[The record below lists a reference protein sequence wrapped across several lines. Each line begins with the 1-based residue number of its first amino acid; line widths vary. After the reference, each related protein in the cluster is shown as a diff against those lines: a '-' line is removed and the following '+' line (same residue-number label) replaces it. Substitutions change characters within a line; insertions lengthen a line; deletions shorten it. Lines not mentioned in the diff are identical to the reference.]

1 MSIYLGTHGKVELR
15 REFDGTD
22 IRSAIN
28 PSDVNVSRKRLSFD
42 YKRGQLIT
50 GDQVEITSTDGTALS
65 FFNSYSKTSIKRF
78 INVDAL
84 GGIRFYTTFAN
95 AINGGK
101 TNAETLAEISTIAAT
116 ALVAGT
122 VYRIVTVG
130 TSNFTSVGAAI
141 NAVGTVFTATGA
153 TTGTGT
159 VVAAIPI
166 KVVVQNTDYRVVA
179 QVNGFELNTQKE
191 VIDTTVLS
199 DEFRSQIS
207 SIMSG
212 SGNMSCFWEYT
223 GETVKDVPQYLLQL
237 ILRTKVGSQ
246 FSARFY
252 LKSNNHNPSGI
263 AANANDEIWYEFE
276 GVLTSCAL
284 QFSPSSTVQ
293 FTADFVTTG
302 EIRLNVQLE
311 SADDLLQEDSSAL
324 LLDRED
330 LTSAAKLLLES
341 SDA

>member
-15 REFDGTD
+15 REFGEADL
-22 IRSAIN
+22 RSVIN
-28 PSDVNVSRKRLSFD
+28 PSDVNPIRKRLSFD
-42 YKRGQLIT
+42 FKRGQLIT
-50 GDQVEITSTDGTALS
+50 GDQVEITSTNGAALS
-65 FFNSYSKTSIKRF
+65 FINSYSKTSIKRF

-95 AINGGK
+95 AVNGGIA
-101 TNAETLAEISTIAAT
+101 NAETLATP
-116 ALVAGT
+116 
-122 VYRIVTVG
+122 
-130 TSNFTSVGAAI
+130 GA
-141 NAVGTVFTATGA
+141 NV
-153 TTGTGT
+153 
-159 VVAAIPI
+159 PI
-166 KVVVQNTDYRVVA
+166 KVVVQNADFRVLA

-199 DEFRSQIS
+199 DEFRSQVS
-207 SIMSG
+207 SVMSG

-223 GETVKDVPQYLLQL
+223 GETVQDTPQYLLQL

-252 LKSNNHNPSGI
+252 LKSSNYNPSGI

-284 QFSPSSTVQ
+284 QFNPSSTVQ

-311 SADDLLQEDSSAL
+311 RSNKVLQEDSDDI
-324 LLDRED
+324 LLDQD
-330 LTSAAKLLLES
+330 STAKLLLES
-341 SDA
+341 SDT

>member
-15 REFDGTD
+15 RAFDGTD
-22 IRSAIN
+22 LRSVVN
-28 PSDVNVSRKRLSFD
+28 PSDVNVLRKRLSFD
-42 YKRGQLIT
+42 FKRGQLIT
-50 GDQVEITSTDGTALS
+50 GDQVEITSTNGAALS
-65 FFNSYSKTSIKRF
+65 FFNSYSKTAIKRF

-101 TNAETLAEISTIAAT
+101 ANAEALAELSTLAAT

-122 VYRIVTVG
+122 VYQIVTVG
-130 TSNFTSVGAAI
+130 NSNFTSVGAAT
-141 NAVGTVFTATGA
+141 NTVGTVFTATGA

-159 VVAAIPI
+159 VVTAIPI
-166 KVVVQNTDYRVVA
+166 RVIVQNADYRVVA

-237 ILRTKVGSQ
+237 VLRTKVGSQ

-284 QFSPSSTVQ
+284 QFNPSSAVQ

-311 SADDLLQEDSSAL
+311 GTEELLQEDSSTL
-324 LLDRED
+324 RLDQD
-330 LTSAAKLLLES
+330 SAAKLLLES
-341 SDA
+341 SDV

>member
-15 REFDGTD
+15 REFDGT
-22 IRSAIN
+22 SLSSLVN

-42 YKRGQLIT
+42 FKRGQLIT
-50 GDQVEITSTDGTALS
+50 GDQVEITSTNGAALS

-95 AINGGK
+95 AINGGAA
-101 TNAETLAEISTIAAT
+101 NAETLATP
-116 ALVAGT
+116 G
-122 VYRIVTVG
+122 
-130 TSNFTSVGAAI
+130 SNV
-141 NAVGTVFTATGA
+141 
-153 TTGTGT
+153 
-159 VVAAIPI
+159 PI

-311 SADDLLQEDSSAL
+311 SADDLLQEDSSTL
-324 LLDRED
+324 RLDQD
-330 LTSAAKLLLES
+330 SAAKLLLES
-341 SDA
+341 SDV

>member
-22 IRSAIN
+22 LRSVIN
-28 PSDVNVSRKRLSFD
+28 PSDINVTRKRLSFD
-42 YKRGQLIT
+42 FKRGQLIT
-50 GDQVEITSTDGTALS
+50 GDQVEITSTNGAALS

-95 AINGGK
+95 AINGGAA
-101 TNAETLAEISTIAAT
+101 NAETLATP
-116 ALVAGT
+116 G
-122 VYRIVTVG
+122 
-130 TSNFTSVGAAI
+130 SNV
-141 NAVGTVFTATGA
+141 
-153 TTGTGT
+153 
-159 VVAAIPI
+159 PI

-311 SADDLLQEDSSAL
+311 GVDDLLQEDSSTL
-324 LLDRED
+324 RLDQD
-330 LTSAAKLLLES
+330 SAAKLLLES
-341 SDA
+341 SDV

>member
-15 REFDGTD
+15 REFGEADL
-22 IRSAIN
+22 RSVIN
-28 PSDVNVSRKRLSFD
+28 PSDVNATRKRLSFD
-42 YKRGQLIT
+42 FKRGQLIT
-50 GDQVEITSTDGTALS
+50 GDQVEITSTNGAALS
-65 FFNSYSKTSIKRF
+65 FINSYSKTSIKRF

-95 AINGGK
+95 AVNGGIA
-101 TNAETLAEISTIAAT
+101 NAEALAEISTVAAT
-116 ALVAGT
+116 ALVVGT

-159 VVAAIPI
+159 VIAAIPI
-166 KVVVQNTDYRVVA
+166 KVVVQNTDFRVLA
-179 QVNGFELNTQKE
+179 QVNSFELNTQKE

-199 DEFRSQIS
+199 DEFRSQVS
-207 SIMSG
+207 SVMSG

-223 GETVKDVPQYLLQL
+223 GETVKDIPQYLLQL

-252 LKSNNHNPSGI
+252 LKSGNHNPSGI

-284 QFSPSSTVQ
+284 QFNPSSTVQ

-311 SADDLLQEDSSAL
+311 STDKVLQEDNDDI
-324 LLDRED
+324 LLDQD
-330 LTSAAKLLLES
+330 STAKLLLES
-341 SDA
+341 SDT

>member
-15 REFDGTD
+15 RAFDGTD
-22 IRSAIN
+22 LRSVVN
-28 PSDVNVSRKRLSFD
+28 PSDVNVLRKRLSFD
-42 YKRGQLIT
+42 FKRGQLIT
-50 GDQVEITSTDGTALS
+50 GDQVEITSTNGAALS
-65 FFNSYSKTSIKRF
+65 FFNSYSKTAIKRF

-101 TNAETLAEISTIAAT
+101 ANAEALAELSTLAAT

-122 VYRIVTVG
+122 VYQIVTVG
-130 TSNFTSVGAAI
+130 NSNFTSVGAAT
-141 NAVGTVFTATGA
+141 NTVGTVFTATGA

-159 VVAAIPI
+159 VVTAIPI
-166 KVVVQNTDYRVVA
+166 RVIVQNADYRVVA

-237 ILRTKVGSQ
+237 VLRTKVGSQ

-252 LKSNNHNPSGI
+252 LKSSNHNPSGI

-284 QFSPSSTVQ
+284 QFSPSSAVQ

-311 SADDLLQEDSSAL
+311 GTEELLQEDSSTL
-324 LLDRED
+324 RLDQD
-330 LTSAAKLLLES
+330 SAAKLLLES
-341 SDA
+341 SDV

>member
-15 REFDGTD
+15 REFGEADL
-22 IRSAIN
+22 RSVIN
-28 PSDVNVSRKRLSFD
+28 PSDVNATRKRLSFD
-42 YKRGQLIT
+42 FKRGQLIT
-50 GDQVEITSTDGTALS
+50 GDQVEITSTNGAALS
-65 FFNSYSKTSIKRF
+65 FINSYSKTSIKRF

-95 AINGGK
+95 AVNGGIA
-101 TNAETLAEISTIAAT
+101 NAETLATP
-116 ALVAGT
+116 
-122 VYRIVTVG
+122 
-130 TSNFTSVGAAI
+130 GA
-141 NAVGTVFTATGA
+141 NV
-153 TTGTGT
+153 
-159 VVAAIPI
+159 PI
-166 KVVVQNTDYRVVA
+166 KVVVQNADFRVLA
-179 QVNGFELNTQKE
+179 QVNSFELNTQKE

-199 DEFRSQIS
+199 DEFRSQVS
-207 SIMSG
+207 SVMSG

-223 GETVKDVPQYLLQL
+223 GETVQDTPQYLLQL

-252 LKSNNHNPSGI
+252 LKSSGHNPSGI

-284 QFSPSSTVQ
+284 QFNPSSTVQ

-311 SADDLLQEDSSAL
+311 STDKVLQENNDDI
-324 LLDRED
+324 LLDQD
-330 LTSAAKLLLES
+330 STAKLLLES
-341 SDA
+341 SDT

>member
-15 REFDGTD
+15 REFGEADL
-22 IRSAIN
+22 RSVIN
-28 PSDVNVSRKRLSFD
+28 PSDVNPIRKRLSFD
-42 YKRGQLIT
+42 FKRGQLIT
-50 GDQVEITSTDGTALS
+50 GDQVEITSTNGAALS
-65 FFNSYSKTSIKRF
+65 FINSYSKTSIKRF

-95 AINGGK
+95 AVNGGIA
-101 TNAETLAEISTIAAT
+101 NAETLATP
-116 ALVAGT
+116 
-122 VYRIVTVG
+122 
-130 TSNFTSVGAAI
+130 GA
-141 NAVGTVFTATGA
+141 NV
-153 TTGTGT
+153 
-159 VVAAIPI
+159 PI
-166 KVVVQNTDYRVVA
+166 KVVVQNADFRVLA

-199 DEFRSQIS
+199 DEFRSQVS
-207 SIMSG
+207 SVMSG

-223 GETVKDVPQYLLQL
+223 GETVQDTPQYLLQL

-252 LKSNNHNPSGI
+252 LKSSNYNPSGI

-284 QFSPSSTVQ
+284 QFNPSSTVQ

-311 SADDLLQEDSSAL
+311 TTDKVLQEDSDDI
-324 LLDRED
+324 LLDQD
-330 LTSAAKLLLES
+330 STAKLLLES
-341 SDA
+341 SDT

>member
-15 REFDGTD
+15 REFDGT
-22 IRSAIN
+22 SLSSLVN
-28 PSDVNVSRKRLSFD
+28 SSDVNVSRKRLSFD
-42 YKRGQLIT
+42 FKRGQLIT
-50 GDQVEITSTDGTALS
+50 GDQVEITSTNGAALS

-95 AINGGK
+95 AINGGAA
-101 TNAETLAEISTIAAT
+101 NAETLATP
-116 ALVAGT
+116 G
-122 VYRIVTVG
+122 
-130 TSNFTSVGAAI
+130 SNV
-141 NAVGTVFTATGA
+141 
-153 TTGTGT
+153 
-159 VVAAIPI
+159 PI

-311 SADDLLQEDSSAL
+311 SADDLLQEDSSTL
-324 LLDRED
+324 RLDQD
-330 LTSAAKLLLES
+330 SAAKLLLES
-341 SDA
+341 SDV

>member
-15 REFDGTD
+15 REFGEADL
-22 IRSAIN
+22 RSVIN
-28 PSDVNVSRKRLSFD
+28 PSDVNATRKRLSFD
-42 YKRGQLIT
+42 FKRGQLIT
-50 GDQVEITSTDGTALS
+50 GDQVEITSTNGAALS
-65 FFNSYSKTSIKRF
+65 FINSYSKTSIKRF

-95 AINGGK
+95 AVNGGIA
-101 TNAETLAEISTIAAT
+101 NAETLATP
-116 ALVAGT
+116 
-122 VYRIVTVG
+122 
-130 TSNFTSVGAAI
+130 GA
-141 NAVGTVFTATGA
+141 NV
-153 TTGTGT
+153 
-159 VVAAIPI
+159 PI
-166 KVVVQNTDYRVVA
+166 KVVVQNADFRVLA
-179 QVNGFELNTQKE
+179 QVNSFELNTQKE

-199 DEFRSQIS
+199 DEFRSQVS
-207 SIMSG
+207 SVMSG

-223 GETVKDVPQYLLQL
+223 GETAQDIPQYLLQL

-252 LKSNNHNPSGI
+252 LKSSGHNPSGI

-284 QFSPSSTVQ
+284 QFNPSSTVQ

-311 SADDLLQEDSSAL
+311 STDKVLQENNDDI
-324 LLDRED
+324 LLDQD
-330 LTSAAKLLLES
+330 STAKLLLES
-341 SDA
+341 SDT

>member
-15 REFDGTD
+15 REFGEADL
-22 IRSAIN
+22 RSVIN
-28 PSDVNVSRKRLSFD
+28 PSDVNPIRKRLSFD
-42 YKRGQLIT
+42 FKRGQLIT
-50 GDQVEITSTDGTALS
+50 GDQVEITSTNGAALS
-65 FFNSYSKTSIKRF
+65 FINSYSKTSIKRF

-95 AINGGK
+95 AVNGGIA
-101 TNAETLAEISTIAAT
+101 NAETLATP
-116 ALVAGT
+116 
-122 VYRIVTVG
+122 
-130 TSNFTSVGAAI
+130 GA
-141 NAVGTVFTATGA
+141 NV
-153 TTGTGT
+153 
-159 VVAAIPI
+159 PI
-166 KVVVQNTDYRVVA
+166 KVVVQNADFRVLA

-199 DEFRSQIS
+199 DEFRSQVS
-207 SIMSG
+207 SVMSG

-223 GETVKDVPQYLLQL
+223 GETVQDTPQYLLQL

-252 LKSNNHNPSGI
+252 LKSSNYNPSGI

-284 QFSPSSTVQ
+284 QFNPSSTVQ

-311 SADDLLQEDSSAL
+311 RPNKVLQEDSDDI
-324 LLDRED
+324 LLDQD
-330 LTSAAKLLLES
+330 STAKLLLES
-341 SDA
+341 SDT

>member
-15 REFDGTD
+15 RAFDGTD
-22 IRSAIN
+22 LRSVVN
-28 PSDVNVSRKRLSFD
+28 PSDVNVLRKRLSFD
-42 YKRGQLIT
+42 FKRGQLIT
-50 GDQVEITSTDGTALS
+50 GDQVEITSTNGAALS
-65 FFNSYSKTSIKRF
+65 FFNSYSKTAIKRF

-95 AINGGK
+95 AINGGAA
-101 TNAETLAEISTIAAT
+101 NAETLATP
-116 ALVAGT
+116 G
-122 VYRIVTVG
+122 
-130 TSNFTSVGAAI
+130 SNV
-141 NAVGTVFTATGA
+141 
-153 TTGTGT
+153 
-159 VVAAIPI
+159 PI
-166 KVVVQNTDYRVVA
+166 RVIVQNADYRVVA

-237 ILRTKVGSQ
+237 VLRTKVGSQ

-284 QFSPSSTVQ
+284 QFNPSSAVQ

-311 SADDLLQEDSSAL
+311 GTEELLQEDSSTL
-324 LLDRED
+324 RLDQD
-330 LTSAAKLLLES
+330 SAAKLLLES
-341 SDA
+341 SDV

>member
-15 REFDGTD
+15 REFGEADL
-22 IRSAIN
+22 RSVIN
-28 PSDVNVSRKRLSFD
+28 PSDVNATRKRLSFD
-42 YKRGQLIT
+42 FKRGQLIT
-50 GDQVEITSTDGTALS
+50 GDQVEITSTNGAALS
-65 FFNSYSKTSIKRF
+65 FINSYSKTSIKRF

-95 AINGGK
+95 AVNGGIA
-101 TNAETLAEISTIAAT
+101 NAETLATP
-116 ALVAGT
+116 
-122 VYRIVTVG
+122 
-130 TSNFTSVGAAI
+130 GA
-141 NAVGTVFTATGA
+141 NV
-153 TTGTGT
+153 
-159 VVAAIPI
+159 PI
-166 KVVVQNTDYRVVA
+166 KVVVQNADFRVLA

-199 DEFRSQIS
+199 DEFRSQVS
-207 SIMSG
+207 SVMSG

-223 GETVKDVPQYLLQL
+223 GETVQDTPQYLLQL

-252 LKSNNHNPSGI
+252 LKSGNHNPSGI

-284 QFSPSSTVQ
+284 QFNPSSTVQ

-311 SADDLLQEDSSAL
+311 RTDKVLQEDSDDI
-324 LLDRED
+324 LLDQD
-330 LTSAAKLLLES
+330 STAKLLLES
-341 SDA
+341 SDT

>member
-22 IRSAIN
+22 LRSVVN
-28 PSDVNVSRKRLSFD
+28 PSDVNVLRKRLSFD
-42 YKRGQLIT
+42 FKRGQLIT
-50 GDQVEITSTDGTALS
+50 GDQVEITSTNNAALS

-101 TNAETLAEISTIAAT
+101 ANAEALAAP
-116 ALVAGT
+116 G
-122 VYRIVTVG
+122 
-130 TSNFTSVGAAI
+130 SNV
-141 NAVGTVFTATGA
+141 
-153 TTGTGT
+153 
-159 VVAAIPI
+159 PI
-166 KVVVQNTDYRVVA
+166 KVVVQNADYRVVA

-223 GETVKDVPQYLLQL
+223 GETIKDVPQYLLQL

-284 QFSPSSTVQ
+284 QFNPSSAVQ

-311 SADDLLQEDSSAL
+311 GTEDLLQENSSTLRLDQDS
-324 LLDRED
+324 
-330 LTSAAKLLLES
+330 TAKLLLES
-341 SDA
+341 SDV